1 MESIGVMSEGEL
13 MNSFCG
19 FFSNN
24 EEAEFML
31 QLLGNFTYTSD
42 QQPQQQHH
50 DEYPSLGNMST
61 PLSTANYYPDH
72 HHEDVDSNDNN
83 GMMMR
88 MPDNSYFCAD
98 IAYPHDENMSQVG
111 NYSYNGNGGD
121 HVYMQNNSCHDD
133 HENYYVS
140 DANAPI
146 LMSNNLSMDYVMVE
160 DQEHVHGLTTN
171 NFFPGHVMEETNNTC
186 LNEEMSNESFRD
198 SSPEAVNLH
207 DQRFETKTKSEIE
220 EPAISTVEDK
230 CNVTLIGNRKKRTR
244 VPKDNQKN
252 KRNVRSKKSKKQSPS
267 SNDEEERQT
276 TSSSCSSEEDSN
288 SSQEEPKESSV
299 INMNGKARASRGSAT
314 DPQSLYARKRRER
327 INERLRV
334 LQNIVPNGTKVD
346 ISTMLEEAV
355 DYVKFLQLQI
365 KLLSSDDLW
374 MYAPIAYNGMN
385 IGALDHINKI
395 SQKQ

>member
-1 MESIGVMSEGEL
+1 MESIGVMSDGEL
-13 MNSFCG
+13 INSFCG

-31 QLLGNFTYTSD
+31 QLLGNYSYTSE
-42 QQPQQQHH
+42 QQQHP
-50 DEYPSLGNMST
+50 DEYPRLGNMST
-61 PLSTANYYPDH
+61 PVTANYYPNHRD
-72 HHEDVDSNDNN
+72 EVDTIDG
-83 GMMMR
+83 GMMMK

-98 IAYPHDENMSQVG
+98 ISYPHYENMSQQGG
-111 NYSYNGNGGD
+111 NYTFNGSGD
-121 HVYMQNNSCHDD
+121 VYMQNNNSYHDD
-133 HENYYVS
+133 HDNNYYVS

-146 LMSNNLSMDYVMVE
+146 LMSNNISIDYVIVE

-171 NFFPGHVMEETNNTC
+171 NFFPGHVVEEETNNTC
-186 LNEEMSNESFRD
+186 LNEEMSNES
-198 SSPEAVNLH
+198 SLEAVDLH
-207 DQRFETKTKSEIE
+207 DQRFEAKAKSEIE
-220 EPAISTVEDK
+220 EPVEDK
-230 CNVTLIGNRKKRTR
+230 SNVDLIGNRKKRTR
-244 VPKDNQKN
+244 VPRDNQKN
-252 KRNVRSKKSKKQSPS
+252 KRNVKSKKSKKQSPS
-267 SNDEEERQT
+267 SNDEEERQS
-276 TSSSCSSEEDSN
+276 SSSCSSEEDSN
-288 SSQEEPKESSV
+288 GSQEEPKESSV
-299 INMNGKARASRGSAT
+299 LNMNGKARASRGSAT

-334 LQNIVPNGTKVD
+334 LQNLVPNGTKVD

-395 SQKQ
+395 SQMQ

>member
-1 MESIGVMSEGEL
+1 MESIGVMSDGEL
-13 MNSFCG
+13 INSFCG

-31 QLLGNFTYTSD
+31 QLLGNYSYTSE
-42 QQPQQQHH
+42 QQQLQHS

-61 PLSTANYYPDH
+61 PVTANYYPNH
-72 HHEDVDSNDNN
+72 REEVDTIDS
-83 GMMMR
+83 GMMVR
-88 MPDNSYFCAD
+88 MPDNSYFSAD
-98 IAYPHDENMSQVG
+98 IAYPHYENMSQQGG
-111 NYSYNGNGGD
+111 NYTFNGNGNGD
-121 HVYMQNNSCHDD
+121 VYMQNNNSYHDD
-133 HENYYVS
+133 HDNYYVS

-146 LMSNNLSMDYVMVE
+146 LMSNLLSMDYVMVE

-171 NFFPGHVMEETNNTC
+171 NFFPGHVVEETNNTC
-186 LNEEMSNESFRD
+186 LNEEMSNES
-198 SSPEAVNLH
+198 SLEAVDIH
-207 DQRFETKTKSEIE
+207 DQRFEAKMKSEIE

-230 CNVTLIGNRKKRTR
+230 SNVDLIGNRKKRSR
-244 VPKDNQKN
+244 VPRDNQKN
-252 KRNVRSKKSKKQSPS
+252 KRNVKSKKSKKQSPS
-267 SNDEEERQT
+267 SNDEEERQS
-276 TSSSCSSEEDSN
+276 SSSCSSEEDSN
-288 SSQEEPKESSV
+288 GSQEEPKESSV
-299 INMNGKARASRGSAT
+299 LNMNGKARASRGSAT

-334 LQNIVPNGTKVD
+334 LQNLVPNGTKVD

>member
-1 MESIGVMSEGEL
+1 MESMGVMSDGEL
-13 MNSFCG
+13 INSFCG

-31 QLLGNFTYTSD
+31 QLLGNFSYTSEQ
-42 QQPQQQHH
+42 QQPQQHQ

-61 PLSTANYYPDH
+61 PVTANYYPNH
-72 HHEDVDSNDNN
+72 HHDEAETNDG

-98 IAYPHDENMSQVG
+98 ISYPHYENMSQVG
-111 NYSYNGNGGD
+111 NYSFNGNGD
-121 HVYMQNNSCHDD
+121 HVYMQNNSYHDD
-133 HENYYVS
+133 HDNYYVS

-171 NFFPGHVMEETNNTC
+171 NFFPGHVVEETNNTC
-186 LNEEMSNESFRD
+186 LNEEMSNES
-198 SSPEAVNLH
+198 SLEAVDLH
-207 DQRFETKTKSEIE
+207 DQRFEAKAKSEIE

-230 CNVTLIGNRKKRTR
+230 SNVELIGNCKKRTR
-244 VPKDNQKN
+244 VPRDNQKN

-267 SNDEEERQT
+267 SNDEEERQC
-276 TSSSCSSEEDSN
+276 SSGCSSEEDSN
-288 SSQEEPKESSV
+288 GSQEEPKESSV
-299 INMNGKARASRGSAT
+299 LNMNGKARASRGSAT

-327 INERLRV
+327 INERLKT
-334 LQNIVPNGTKVD
+334 LQNLVPNGTKVD